1 MTATPPMVRALR
13 GAITV
18 DRDDPAEVRA
28 ATSEMLATLMQR
40 NAVAI
45 DDIIS
50 LMFTATQDLTSEFPA
65 VAAREMGMNRVPL
78 MCAAEIDVPGAL
90 PQCIRVMFHCYLP
103 ADRAPRHVYLRG
115 ARALRADLADE
126 SDVQ

>member
-1 MTATPPMVRALR
+1 MSDGHILRALR
-13 GAITV
+13 GATTV
-18 DRDDPAEVRA
+18 AADDGAQIREATAELLTAV
-28 ATSEMLATLMQR
+28 LGR
-40 NAVAI
+40 NAVDGERI
-45 DDIIS
+45 VS
-50 LMFTATQDLTSEFPA
+50 MWFTATPDLRAEFPA